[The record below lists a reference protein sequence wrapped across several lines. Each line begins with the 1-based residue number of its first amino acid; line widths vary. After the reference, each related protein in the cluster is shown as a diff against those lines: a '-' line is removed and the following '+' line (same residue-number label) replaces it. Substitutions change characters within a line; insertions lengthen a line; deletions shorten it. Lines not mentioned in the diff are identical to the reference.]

1 MIRKQSIEREV
12 PLTSMHLPRQ
22 SPAMD
27 SGAGSSRSDSP
38 HQQYS
43 TSNRASSVSQY
54 SPSPCPSH
62 SSYNDVV
69 PPTPPPRCPS
79 TPSTPPPPFQMGH
92 MLKRMSPATGPS
104 RNMPTIQSQS
114 PARGTSPVATNSN
127 VRQPP
132 IIVQNG
138 PQAQQQL
145 NHAMQT
151 LSMYQNGGNV
161 VEPPPPYPIS
171 PMNSVVGNA
180 PPSYIASMQ
189 NRQSPTHSNQDY
201 RKSPSSGIYSGT
213 SAGSPSPITVTQNAG
228 PTHVSISRPIA
239 LQPQPYSARQTKT
252 QQPIIMHSVKSTQ
265 VQKPV
270 LQTAIAP
277 QVPTP
282 IVCVSPPVLTSAAPP
297 SYATSIQQKHQ
308 QSTTPPLLLSSS
320 KSSPASSVTPPST
333 PNNVTSPLTA
343 FAVSVNNAVNAAATG
358 GGNTSPSGHVG
369 TEPPSYTTI
378 LSLRQRNLPPPPPYS
393 NAGSTTPSNNSNYA
407 SSNQSET
414 SSNYS
419 SKSTNSN
426 MASFNSVIANTNLS
440 TTPPLPPSVH
450 LAGSGAGTSSTNA
463 NNNGNNTRINSH
475 KEAGGVLANNNN
487 NLHSLKP
494 TMNGTTKNSNATTSN
509 NNISSNNNNGGSLT
523 QASCKKVKLQSPIP
537 ERKHL
542 SKEKEEEKSECKV
555 KHYSPQAYKFFMEQ
569 HVENLIKSY
578 KQRNFRRTQL
588 ELEMSKMKLPEETK
602 VQMRKLLFQ
611 KESNYIRLKRA
622 KMDKSMFA
630 QIKKIGKGAFGEV
643 ILVRKIDTSNHLYAM
658 KTLRKSDV
666 LKRNQVAHVKAER
679 DILAE
684 ADNEWVV
691 KLYYS
696 FQDKDNLYFVMDYI
710 PGKGLILK
718 KSAKNNIFFS
728 GGDLMSLLIKKGIF
742 EENLARFYIA
752 ELTLAIESVHKMGFI
767 HRYDKF

>member
-1 MIRKQSIEREV
+1 
-12 PLTSMHLPRQ
+12 MHLPRQ

-718 KSAKNNIFFS
+718 KSAKNNTFFS